1 MMMVLHASPLLFSSI
16 RGQLWSKAIE
26 FAVIWNCF
34 LLSSISRDASD
45 DSRAKGE
52 GNMDKQN
59 RGGGGGIV

>member
-1 MMMVLHASPLLFSSI
+1 MLLPFCFLQLGA
-16 RGQLWSKAIE
+16 RLWSKAVE

-59 RGGGGGIV
+59 RGGGGGVV